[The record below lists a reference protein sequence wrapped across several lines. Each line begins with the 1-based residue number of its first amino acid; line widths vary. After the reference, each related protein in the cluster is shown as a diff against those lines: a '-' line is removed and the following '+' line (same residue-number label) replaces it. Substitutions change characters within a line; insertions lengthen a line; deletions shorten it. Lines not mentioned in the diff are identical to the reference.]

1 MFPPA
6 ELRGEQWTRPTYG
19 KRAVTVTPETHTAG
33 PVGDVQPLLDLAV
46 VMAES
51 DDVEAIVELATA
63 AVPTLAAGRGLGVR
77 GPSDSLPDGDDCI
90 AYPLRTA
97 SFDHGFLLVAP
108 DRLLRPEEDGRLRLL
123 AQQTAVALSGARRM
137 AKHRKDAY
145 ELARANVALSRVV
158 DELRR
163 TVEIH
168 ARLDEVA
175 TSGAGLDG
183 LAATL
188 HAVTGF
194 PVVIEDRY
202 GSVFASAPGEP
213 PAAGPGAISST
224 GRDDERE
231 QIVRSLLR
239 ERKPARVGP
248 RLVAL
253 AAPRYDVVGLLSLL
267 DPAGA
272 AGKFEL
278 LALEHGA
285 TVLAVELA
293 RLASVVE
300 AEHRV
305 GRDLLED
312 LVSGRDQRSALQR
325 ARAFGFDLARP
336 YRIALVHPGTAP
348 DPGAGA
354 DAGLPGGPGVAPVL
368 AVVRRLARELGIDLI
383 AAARPEGVLLLA
395 AGDPPWGRFQQALE
409 RDHGDLRWRVAVGG
423 PCGQPAD
430 APRSYRESLL
440 IRPLQQAPCSAA
452 VLAWEGL
459 GIYRIL
465 SSLDD
470 VSALERLVAEQL
482 GPLLDHDAE
491 RGSQLVETLHHYLE
505 SGGSPTSTA
514 KALFVHASTVKY
526 RLGRIRDV
534 GGYDLAAPSTRFALQ
549 LATEAWLVLQALR
562 ETAGSP

>member
-1 MFPPA
+1 MSPAA

-19 KRAVTVTPETHTAG
+19 GRTVTVTRAARAAG

-51 DDVEAIVELATA
+51 DDVEAILELATA
-63 AVPTLAAGRGLGVR
+63 AVPSLAACRCLGVF
-77 GPSDSLPDGDDCI
+77 GPSDPRPDGDGTV
-90 AYPLRTA
+90 AYPLRTT
-97 SFDHGFLLVAP
+97 SFHHGALVVES
-108 DRLLRPEEDGRLRLL
+108 DRALRPEEDGRLRLL
-123 AQQTAVALSGARRM
+123 AQQTAVALSGTRRL

-145 ELARANVALSRVV
+145 ELARANVALSRLV

-175 TSGAGLDG
+175 TSGAGLDA

-188 HAVTGF
+188 HAMTGF

-202 GSVFASAPGEP
+202 GNLQASAPDAPP
-213 PAAGPGAISST
+213 PADG
-224 GRDDERE
+224 DEWE
-231 QIVRSLLR
+231 QIVKSLLR
-239 ERKPARVGP
+239 RRKPTRVGP
-248 RLVAL
+248 RLMVL

-267 DPAGA
+267 DPAGT
-272 AGKFEL
+272 AGKFEV

-312 LVSGRDQRSALQR
+312 LVTGRDERSALQR
-325 ARAFGFDLARP
+325 AGAFGFDLTRP
-336 YRIALVHPGTAP
+336 YRIALVHPTVP
-348 DPGAGA
+348 DFEVDSEAV
-354 DAGLPGGPGVAPVL
+354 LP
-368 AVVRRLARELGIDLI
+368 VVRRLARELGIDLI
-383 AAARPEGVLLLA
+383 ASAHPEGVLLLA
-395 AGDPPWGRFQQALE
+395 SGDPPWEQFPRALE
-409 RDHGDLRWRVAVGG
+409 HDNGDTRWRIAVGG
-423 PCGQPAD
+423 PCRQPAD
-430 APRSYRESLL
+430 ARRAYRESLL
-440 IRPLQQAPCSAA
+440 IRPLQRTPSSAA
-452 VLAWEGL
+452 VVAWETL
-459 GIYRIL
+459 GVYRIL

-470 VSALERLVAEQL
+470 VGGLERLVAEQL

-526 RLGRIRDV
+526 RLSRIRDV
-534 GGYDLAAPSTRFALQ
+534 AGYDLSAPSTRFALQ
-549 LATEAWLVLQALR
+549 LATQAWLVLRALR
-562 ETAGSP
+562 ETAPPDGSP

>member
-1 MFPPA
+1 MSPPA
-6 ELRGEQWTRPTYG
+6 ELRGEHGTRPDFDG
-19 KRAVTVTPETHTAG
+19 RPVTVTPAAYAAAL
-33 PVGDVQPLLDLAV
+33 VGEVQPLLDLAV

-51 DDVEAIVELATA
+51 DDVEAILELATA
-63 AVPTLAAGRGLGVR
+63 AVPTLAACRCLGVR
-77 GPSDSLPDGDDCI
+77 GASERPPEGDGVV
-90 AYPLRTA
+90 AYPLRTT
-97 SFDHGFLLVAP
+97 SFDHGVLVVAADRGLL
-108 DRLLRPEEDGRLRLL
+108 PEEDGRLRLL

-145 ELARANVALSRVV
+145 ELARANAALSRVV

-202 GSVFASAPGEP
+202 GGVLASAPGIL
-213 PAAGPGAISST
+213 PAAADG
-224 GRDDERE
+224 DDQERE
-231 QIVRSLLR
+231 QIVKALLR

-267 DPAGA
+267 DPVGT

-293 RLASVVE
+293 RLASVAE

-305 GRDLLED
+305 GRDFLED
-312 LVSGRDQRSALQR
+312 LVRGHDQRRALQR

-336 YRIALVHPGTAP
+336 YRIALLHPAGAS
-348 DPGAGA
+348 DPAAAGA
-354 DAGLPGGPGVAPVL
+354 DDVLPA
-368 AVVRRLARELGIDLI
+368 VRRLGRELGIDLI

-395 AGDPPWGRFQQALE
+395 AGDPPWARMQQTLE
-409 RDHGDLRWRVAVGG
+409 RDHGDVRWRIAVGG
-423 PCGQPAD
+423 PCGEPAD
-430 APRSYRESLL
+430 APRSYRESFL
-440 IRPLQQAPCSAA
+440 IRPLQQAPASAP
-452 VLAWEGL
+452 VLAWESL
-459 GIYRIL
+459 GVYRIL

-491 RGSQLVETLHHYLE
+491 RGSQLVGTLHHYLE
-505 SGGSPTSTA
+505 SGGSPTTTA

-526 RLGRIRDV
+526 RLNRIRDV

-549 LATEAWLVLQALR
+549 LATEAWLVLSALR
-562 ETAGSP
+562 ETAPADGSP